1 MLGVLIF
8 YLMCLLW
15 LHEKQQFILPARRY
29 NFRVMKGKN
38 MKISAKI
45 NWKNPDSKKTVK
57 QLITV
62 NIDDLITAKGKVC
75 VSHEGKPFICW
86 PSYKSNKDNKY
97 YSDFFVTDEKLKK
110 ALDDLAVKLYDD
122 EKDSSVTIR

>member
-1 MLGVLIF
+1 
-8 YLMCLLW
+8 
-15 LHEKQQFILPARRY
+15 
-29 NFRVMKGKN
+29 

-75 VSHEGKPFICW
+75 VSHDGKPFICW

>member
-1 MLGVLIF
+1 
-8 YLMCLLW
+8 
-15 LHEKQQFILPARRY
+15 
-29 NFRVMKGKN
+29 

-45 NWKNPDSKKTVK
+45 NWKNPDNKKSVK

-75 VSHEGKPFICW
+75 VTNDGKPFISW
-86 PSYKSNKDNKY
+86 PSYKSKKDNKY
-97 YSDFFVTDEKLKK
+97 YSDFFVTDEKLKN